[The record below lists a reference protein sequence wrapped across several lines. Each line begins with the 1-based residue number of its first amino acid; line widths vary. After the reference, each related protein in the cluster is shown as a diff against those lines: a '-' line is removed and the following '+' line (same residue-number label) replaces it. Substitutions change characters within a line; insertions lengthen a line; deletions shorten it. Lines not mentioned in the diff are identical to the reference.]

1 MNLSLFEFSVVLLAD
16 SNNPSILNPD
26 FLRYTG
32 IVKNPWQILDV
43 PDAVISIPGFS
54 QVKYND
60 GLTIRAE
67 PNRVVFEQ
75 TGDPLELGNISCI
88 EMARHYLDAV
98 PHVKYGAIGINP
110 KGYKTLHSAER
121 ESVSNALKNSG
132 DWMEFKNVNPEIQLK
147 AIYDLNDKRIVL
159 DVSQARKRVA
169 TGSDVH
175 AIIFQANIHRDIT
188 ESEQPNRIDKL
199 VSVLNE
205 WETDLSDFQELVN
218 IFMRI
223 K

>member
-32 IVKNPWQILDV
+32 IVENPWQILDV

-54 QVKYND
+54 QVKYNG
-60 GLTIRAE
+60 GLTIRTE

-75 TGDPLELGNISCI
+75 TGDPLEIGSISCI
-88 EMARHYLDAV
+88 DMARRYLDAV
-98 PHVKYGAIGINP
+98 PHVKYSAFGINP
-110 KGYKTLHSAER
+110 KGYKTLHSTEQ
-121 ESVSNALKNSG
+121 ESVSDALKNSG

-147 AIYDLNDKRIVL
+147 AVYDLNDKRIVL
-159 DVSQARKRVA
+159 DISQARKRVA
-169 TGSDVH
+169 TGNDVH
-175 AIIFQANIHRDIT
+175 AILFQANIHRDIT
-188 ESEQPNRIDKL
+188 EPEQPKRIDKL

-205 WETDLSDFQELVN
+205 WKTDLSDFQELVN
-218 IFMRI
+218 NFMGS